1 MNKFY
6 PFFIFFL
13 VSLGVSSS
21 YTILYYSYLFDF
33 SESLPLWKIVAAH
46 VFFSLLLFGVIRKL
60 KKPIEQNIVTW
71 RITLVVLT
79 IISTIFP
86 ILKRNVAGEFPEL
99 YPGFA
104 VPLHY
109 IFLSLWLAFEP
120 KILENA

>member
-6 PFFIFFL
+6 PHFIYIV
-13 VSLGVSSS
+13 VSIGVLLS

-46 VFFSLLLFGVIRKL
+46 IFFSLLLFGVIRKL

-79 IISTIFP
+79 VISTIFP

-104 VPLHY
+104 MTLHY
-109 IFLSLWLAFEP
+109 IFISLWLAFEP